1 MDRLI
6 KLELGKLNAHL
17 PERRMSLEEALS
29 IPQARLPT
37 KDGGICIFKREELE
51 LLNKILLEGD
61 SDKLLLP
68 IFVWMVSKLGR
79 GVARI
84 SGEVEVRVANHV
96 LGKERKGDELII
108 YRPEVAVLRSRLPTT
123 TQYLFSW

>member
-1 MDRLI
+1 MTLSWVDGQPAEGLPVHDRALANGDGLFETI
-6 KLELGKLNAHL
+6 KVV
-17 PERRMSLEEALS
+17 
-29 IPQARLPT
+29 
-37 KDGGICIFKREELE
+37 GGQPE
-51 LLNKILLEGD
+51 LLDRHLQRLASGCQRLAIPCDIDL
-61 SDKLLLP
+61 
-68 IFVWMVSKLGR
+68 VSSYLSAFCAELGR